1 MFYPTDRFCRK
12 RCVNRLTYVKNR
24 IILIP
29 DREGKTSGDKKFIRS
44 VAESCH
50 TFSIQLLP
58 KKRKPAERPVFV
70 FLLFCIKSFDAAH
83 LKMIPGGSKS
93 LHFRPSPGPQR
104 GPPGKRSPA
113 RHSRSRG
120 RGKSQVSPAAGRCLR
135 VLPAAGARRIAA
147 SPAAG
152 RCLRVLPAAGARIAR
167 RRRGG
172 GRGQSMGRIS

>member
-113 RHSRSRG
+113 RHSRKQG
-120 RGKSQVSPAAGRCLR
+120 P
-135 VLPAAGARRIAA
+135 RRIAA
-147 SPAAG
+147 RPAAG